1 MTVAPSPVVASVT
14 PSVPAPAAV
23 LVPSGAPV
31 VWPSV
36 RADAERARVL
46 PAGSPVA
53 LADRRAGG
61 RGRLRRAAGR
71 LGIEVQAEYVV
82 LPSWGSATFV
92 AADDPDA
99 VTWLLATFLTT
110 PPRVVRGRLVLEVVR
125 RLVDAATRTRAGA
138 ASVRLVLGA
147 LVPGRLVVGV
157 RR

>member
-1 MTVAPSPVVASVT
+1 MTTAPPVRRQRPA
-14 PSVPAPAAV
+14 VPASASV

-36 RADAERARVL
+36 PADAERALGL

-71 LGIEVQAEYVV
+71 LGVEVESEYVV
-82 LPSWGSATFV
+82 LPTWSSATFV
-92 AADDPDA
+92 AADDRDA
-99 VTWLLATFLTT
+99 VTWLLSTFLTT
-110 PPRVVRGRLVLEVVR
+110 PPRVVRGRLVFEVVS
-125 RLVDAATRTRAGA
+125 RLVAAVTRTRVGA
-138 ASVRLVLGA
+138 TSVRFVLGA

>member
-1 MTVAPSPVVASVT
+1 MTAT
-14 PSVPAPAAV
+14 PSVARPRPGVPASASV
-23 LVPSGAPV
+23 LLPSTAPL

-36 RADAERARVL
+36 AADAERALGL

-61 RGRLRRAAGR
+61 RGRLRRAAVR
-71 LGIEVQAEYVV
+71 LGVEVESEYVV
-82 LPSWGSATFV
+82 LPTWSSATFV
-92 AADDPDA
+92 AADDRDA
-99 VTWLLATFLTT
+99 VRWLLSTFLTT
-110 PPRVVRGRLVLEVVR
+110 PPRMVRGRLALEGAR
-125 RLVDAATRTRAGA
+125 RLVEATTRTRVGA

>member
-1 MTVAPSPVVASVT
+1 MTTAPPVLHERPALPASA
-14 PSVPAPAAV
+14 SV

-36 RADAERARVL
+36 PADAERALGL

-71 LGIEVQAEYVV
+71 LGVEVESEYVV
-82 LPSWGSATFV
+82 LPTWSSATFV
-92 AADDPDA
+92 AADDRDA
-99 VTWLLATFLTT
+99 VTWLLSTFLTT
-110 PPRVVRGRLVLEVVR
+110 PPRVVRGRLVFEGVS
-125 RLVDAATRTRAGA
+125 RLVAAVTRTRVGA
-138 ASVRLVLGA
+138 ASVRFVLGA